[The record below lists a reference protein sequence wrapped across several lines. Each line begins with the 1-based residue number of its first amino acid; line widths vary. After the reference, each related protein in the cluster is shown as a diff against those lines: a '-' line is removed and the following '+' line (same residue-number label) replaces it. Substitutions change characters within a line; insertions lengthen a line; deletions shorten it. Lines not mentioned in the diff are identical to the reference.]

1 MSDIRGNYL
10 YNVCEEVEIPNNL
23 KNCFRFPST
32 YIEKN
37 IYDNKHNYDLERFS
51 ISYFKTKIKPPLH
64 NLYYNKREFY
74 IDCLNFFLLF
84 YEDIP
89 VAMIGFEI
97 YDDEKIVSI
106 EQIQGIRE
114 VNKEKTK
121 NENFHISFFYWQKVL
136 VKYVEIYFGFKGF
149 KEIRIQKAKN
159 NHWLKRSG
167 PYQKLISQFRVN
179 YDEVAINMKYKG
191 KFNPIRTS
199 FYKRL

>member
-51 ISYFKTKIKPPLH
+51 IRYFKTKIKHPNQ
-64 NLYYNKREFY
+64 NLYYTEREFY
-74 IDCLNFFLLF
+74 IDCFNFFLLF
-84 YEDIP
+84 YENFP
-89 VAMIGFEI
+89 VAIIGFKIINNEI
-97 YDDEKIVSI
+97 YI

-136 VKYVEIYFGFKGF
+136 VIYVEIYFKFKGF
-149 KEIRIQKAKN
+149 EEVRILKAKN
-159 NHWLKRSG
+159 NQWLKRSG